1 MPLEFTF
8 VIKRQYYKRLQ
19 SNFERFTLLNAV
31 YTKKEIL
38 LTIYERVWIHLKN
51 VFETLYNKRS

>member
-38 LTIYERVWIHLKN
+38 LTIYERVWIHLK
-51 VFETLYNKRS
+51 KCI